1 MTRKQLKWQQKSKSL
16 RNKQTEGFGLGAYEN
31 DCVMY
36 YYII

>member
-16 RNKQTEGFGLGAYEN
+16 RNKQTVGFGLDAYEN

-36 YYII
+36 YII